1 MSKPGA
7 NVVEGRAIAARPSLR
22 LLSTLAALAVS
33 AFLAPVAQA
42 EKPDPLTL
50 TESDPASSAAQPA
63 QSLTP
68 RLIGRGD
75 GGITTIFAGGSPMGS
90 PGTSVIDD
98 DNLVW
103 IYANA
108 GCTGTPD
115 WTGTV
120 NEIEGAGIEVEAAPD
135 SDTTYTAKRVDPEDD
150 AASACSDAFIYWH
163 STTPVTPPPGGGGP
177 GGETPS
183 GGTTALGA
191 GSAPQAPRLR
201 TVPAGRAND
210 NTPTIAGSAPGA
222 ATVKV
227 FATPNCGGSV
237 VVKGSAAEFAVGLRV
252 QVADDTTTS
261 FSAVSVGDGESA
273 CSAPIA
279 YVEDSSAPRTRI
291 TMGPGVKTRRH
302 KAVFRFADISGDPPG
317 TTFLCKV
324 DRKKWKQCNSPFRLK
339 RLGFRRHILR
349 VRAIDLAGNAETKGA
364 KRSFKV
370 VRAP

>member
-1 MSKPGA
+1 MSNPSA
-7 NVVEGRAIAARPSLR
+7 SVVEGRAIVARPSTR
-22 LLSTLAALAVS
+22 LLFTLAALAAS
-33 AFLAPVAQA
+33 AFLASAAQA

-50 TESDPASSAAQPA
+50 TESDPVSSVAQPA

-75 GGITTIFAGGSPMGS
+75 GGITTVFGGGSQAGS

-98 DNLVW
+98 NNLVR

-108 GCTGTPD
+108 SCTGTPD

-120 NEIEGAGIEVEAAPD
+120 NEIEGAGIEVEATPD
-135 SDTTYTAKRVDPEDD
+135 SDTTYTAIRVDPEDE
-150 AASACSDAFIYWH
+150 AASACSNTFIYWH
-163 STTPVTPPPGGGGP
+163 STTPVTPPPGGEGP
-177 GGETPS
+177 GGETPG
-183 GGTTALGA
+183 GGTTAPGG
-191 GSAPQAPRLR
+191 GSAPQVPRLR

-210 NTPTIAGSAPGA
+210 NTPTITGSAPGA

-227 FATPNCGGSV
+227 FATPNCDGSV
-237 VVKGSAAEFAVGLRV
+237 AVKGSAAEFAAGL
-252 QVADDTTTS
+252 QAHIADDTTTS
-261 FSAVSVGDGESA
+261 FSAVSVGGGESA

-279 YVEDSSAPRTRI
+279 YVEDSSAPSTRI
-291 TMGPGVKTRRH
+291 TMGPGVKTRRR

-324 DRKKWKQCNSPFRLK
+324 DRKKWAQCHSPFKLK
-339 RLGFRRHILR
+339 RLGFRRHVLR
-349 VRAIDLAGNAETKGA
+349 VRAIDLAGNAETRGA